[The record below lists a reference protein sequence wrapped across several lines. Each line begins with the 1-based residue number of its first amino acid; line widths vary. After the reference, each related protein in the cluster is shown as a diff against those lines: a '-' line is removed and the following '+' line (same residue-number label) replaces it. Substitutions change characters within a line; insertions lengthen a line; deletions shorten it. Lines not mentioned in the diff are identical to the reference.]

1 MDISP
6 LDCHVCGKEL
16 ISPCLLPCLHSVCAS
31 CPPCCAT
38 SNISPSS
45 GRCSPDRL
53 AEFLIETSHEAA
65 EICANCEQIKQPM
78 YFCETCQ
85 QALCHECRNVVH
97 QARMFATHQVV
108 VAAESACV
116 RGRVACTLH
125 SEPYILYCTEQKS
138 LSCIQ
143 CFNERSPEDRH
154 HFVSVSAGHKICT
167 EKIEKWATKLRL
179 YQVRMSQ
186 YFHENPSNLNNID
199 NFDLYDVRLL
209 SRYHFSLYQ
218 LCQQIQDTVLSTR
231 DRLAQEL
238 EQAYKT
244 AEETC
249 RQQVEEIFSIM
260 GPIRLC
266 LMSAQILCSSA
277 SPIDVLQLSGELS
290 KRSIVTR
297 SIDKLPPIH
306 VIDSIE
312 ARTEIAKALEPFL
325 GLSAAWCLP
334 SLEGSGS
341 MKSYKTRS
349 GQLGDRVQE
358 AQRDL
363 TMRRCLIGKQ
373 IFLYSCSGVETRLG
387 LHSAVLN
394 DLQPE
399 LQEMWQEQL
408 DRVRRQ
414 QIIYREKVEEC
425 LTMRETARL
434 VLTAAKQLLPYATCI
449 ESMSTLIDP
458 KRCHPPDPAPME
470 SICMQITGIEPNS
483 ETRIQAIEKEEQN
496 RRAVQEAKK
505 REELAERGTPVKGLK
520 HGKAKRKDTYRMLV
534 NTNRERSPGG
544 TDSTLIS
551 PCLIKRMYINDCFFI
566 CSTQEEM
573 DKCFELLNEQSE
585 YMKFTREKRKK
596 KLSFCSQSTTFL
608 PSLDQLLGR
617 IPLASRVTAD
627 VGMSHQSMLQSLH
640 DVFAVQK
647 PDSETAI
654 CEEPNVSAS
663 AVKAFTQKVN
673 ALSSPVR
680 RIEPPLLS
688 ENPETPR
695 KSRKERRR
703 RKKRSDESLPD
714 EHIADIAIASVPV
727 VPYVPKAVFSDSEM
741 PPKQLGSFEAKEKML
756 RSLREKMGSPK
767 NEHISCSS

>member
-16 ISPCLLPCLHSVCAS
+16 KSPCLLSCLHSVCAS
-31 CPPCCAT
+31 CPPCCT
-38 SNISPSS
+38 TFSGSPSS

-53 AEFLIETSHEAA
+53 AEFLIETSHETA

-85 QALCHECRNVVH
+85 QALCHECRSIVH

-108 VAAESACV
+108 VAAESARV
-116 RGRVACTLH
+116 RGRVVCTQH

-138 LSCIQ
+138 LACIQ

-179 YQVRMSQ
+179 YQAEKREELEVR
-186 YFHENPSNLNNID
+186 E
-199 NFDLYDVRLL
+199 RLL
-209 SRYHFSLYQ
+209 SEQSNDYQAAKDSLFQ

-238 EQAYKT
+238 EKAYKT
-244 AEETC
+244 TEETC
-249 RQQVEEIFSIM
+249 RQQVHEIFSTM

-277 SPIDVLQLSGELS
+277 SPIDVLQLSGELN
-290 KRSIVTR
+290 KRVQSIVTR
-297 SIDKLPPIH
+297 SVDKLPPIH

-325 GLSAAWCLP
+325 GLSAAWCP
-334 SLEGSGS
+334 VTAVREGSLEGSGS
-341 MKSYKTRS
+341 MKSFKTRS
-349 GQLGDRVQE
+349 GSHSMPTMLTKFQTMIDLSGAFGAIFARVEEPLKESSLVLSQLSDRVQE

-363 TMRRCLIGKQ
+363 TMRRCLIRADAINSMIKICEEGFS
-373 IFLYSCSGVETRLG
+373 IRCSGVETRLG

-425 LTMRETARL
+425 LAMRETARL
-434 VLTAAKQLLPYATCI
+434 
-449 ESMSTLIDP
+449 SMSTLIDP
-458 KRCHPPDPAPME
+458 RRCHPPDPAPME

-520 HGKAKRKDTYRMLV
+520 HGKAKRKDAYR
-534 NTNRERSPGG
+534 
-544 TDSTLIS
+544 
-551 PCLIKRMYINDCFFI
+551 CFA
-566 CSTQEEM
+566 
-573 DKCFELLNEQSE
+573 
-585 YMKFTREKRKK
+585 TRLKRK
-596 KLSFCSQSTTFL
+596 
-608 PSLDQLLGR
+608 
-617 IPLASRVTAD
+617 
-627 VGMSHQSMLQSLH
+627 
-640 DVFAVQK
+640 
-647 PDSETAI
+647 
-654 CEEPNVSAS
+654 
-663 AVKAFTQKVN
+663 
-673 ALSSPVR
+673 SS
-680 RIEPPLLS
+680 
-688 ENPETPR
+688 
-695 KSRKERRR
+695 
-703 RKKRSDESLPD
+703 D
-714 EHIADIAIASVPV
+714 
-727 VPYVPKAVFSDSEM
+727 
-741 PPKQLGSFEAKEKML
+741 
-756 RSLREKMGSPK
+756 
-767 NEHISCSS
+767 

>member
-38 SNISPSS
+38 SNNSSSS
-45 GRCSPDRL
+45 GRSSPDRL
-53 AEFLIETSHEAA
+53 AEFLIETSHETA

-108 VAAESACV
+108 IAAESARV

-154 HFVSVSAGHKICT
+154 HFVSVGAGHKICT

-179 YQVRMSQ
+179 YQEEKREELKVR
-186 YFHENPSNLNNID
+186 E
-199 NFDLYDVRLL
+199 RLL
-209 SRYHFSLYQ
+209 SEQSSGYQAAKDSLYQ

-277 SPIDVLQLSGELS
+277 SPIDVLQLSGELN

-325 GLSAAWCLP
+325 GE
-334 SLEGSGS
+334 LE
-341 MKSYKTRS
+341 K
-349 GQLGDRVQE
+349 
-358 AQRDL
+358 
-363 TMRRCLIGKQ
+363 
-373 IFLYSCSGVETRLG
+373 TRLG

-551 PCLIKRMYINDCFFI
+551 PCLIKRIS
-566 CSTQEEM
+566 STVRGDTPFDVEFESAVWREDFELSVEEKLENADLSIQEEER
-573 DKCFELLNEQSE
+573 CSSS
-585 YMKFTREKRKK
+585 
-596 KLSFCSQSTTFL
+596 LSLTAPSSFSQSTTFL
-608 PSLDQLLGR
+608 PSLEQLLGR
-617 IPLASRVTAD
+617 IPLASRVTVD
-627 VGMSHQSMLQSLH
+627 VEMSHQSMLQSLH

-663 AVKAFTQKVN
+663 AVKAFTQKAN
-673 ALSSPVR
+673 ALSSPVH
-680 RIEPPLLS
+680 RIETSLPS
-688 ENPETPR
+688 ENLETLR
-695 KSRKERRR
+695 KSKKERRR
-703 RKKRSDESLPD
+703 RKKRSDETVENRDESLPD

-727 VPYVPKAVFSDSEM
+727 VPYVPKAVFSDNEM

-767 NEHISCSS
+767 K